1 MGSFKRRG
9 ILMDVFKINIKDVE
23 LILGRALTDN
33 ESDLVLNKF
42 TIDDWSDYVE
52 IFLDVHGIKGET
64 F

>member
-1 MGSFKRRG
+1 
-9 ILMDVFKINIKDVE
+9 MDVFKINIKDVE